1 MNGRKSKRTDEN
13 DSLLRFLRAVDS
25 ALDLLHEVVGR
36 NRFECF
42 GRHVVDFIEEVCAI
56 VFCAAVGEFF
66 HFFFHFSC
74 FCALQLQNNH
84 SLARF
89 LSLSLSLSLLS
100 SISKLHSRLI

>member
-84 SLARF
+84 SVARF
-89 LSLSLSLSLLS
+89 LSLSLSLSLS
-100 SISKLHSRLI
+100 AFFYF

>member
-56 VFCAAVGEFF
+56 VFCAAGGEFF

-74 FCALQLQNNH
+74 FCLFNYKIITR
-84 SLARF
+84 SLAF
-89 LSLSLSLSLLS
+89 SLSLSLSLLS